1 MQTTPNSPATPLR
14 EHGPTTERGVERP
27 LLLCL
32 SHLRWDFVFQRPQHL
47 LTRAAQSFRV
57 IFVEEPI
64 FVDVPAPR
72 LVLSPRDGGIT
83 VAVPHL
89 PPGHTPTE
97 VMRLQRE
104 LMSELVKA
112 EGKPQ
117 VLWYYSP
124 MALSFSAHIE
134 APACLYDCMD
144 ELSAFRGAAPDLT
157 LWERR
162 LFARADFV
170 LAGGRTLYQAKRRQ
184 HQSVTLLPSSIDT
197 AHFDRARAKPDDP
210 ADQRDIPHPRLGF
223 FGVID
228 ERFDAELLGEAAAL
242 RPDLSFI
249 MIGPVVK
256 IDPES
261 LPQAANIHW
270 LGSKSYPDLPRYLG
284 NWDVG
289 IMPFAINESTRF
301 ISPTKTPEFLAAG
314 LPVVSTPITDVVSPY
329 GDAGVVEIASGAED
343 FVAQAASLLERPRGE
358 WLARVDAMLAN
369 NSWDK
374 SWQRVDRLIHDT
386 LMLKAA
392 PAAQVVG
399 KASAIQ
405 ASQGRAS
412 AGPAEAGGG
421 GPGVALSPAPRAWAG
436 DSRLRARA
444 VSAAG
449 KE

>member
-1 MQTTPNSPATPLR
+1 MQTTPNSPAISRR
-14 EHGPTTERGVERP
+14 ETGTTTARGDGRP

-57 IFVEEPI
+57 VFVEEPV
-64 FVDVPAPR
+64 FVDVPSPT

-89 PPGHTPTE
+89 PPGHSPTE

-104 LMSELVKA
+104 LMSELVEA

-124 MALSFSAHIE
+124 MALSFSAHID
-134 APACLYDCMD
+134 APVCLYDCMD

-162 LFARADFV
+162 LFAKADFV

-197 AHFDRARAKPDDP
+197 AHFDTARTKPEDP
-210 ADQRDIPHPRLGF
+210 ADQRDIAHPRLGF

-228 ERFDAELLGEAAAL
+228 ERFDTALLGEAAAL

-256 IDPES
+256 IDPAS
-261 LPQAANIHW
+261 LPKAPNIHW
-270 LGSKSYPDLPRYLG
+270 LGSKSYAELPRYLG

-329 GDAGVVEIASGAED
+329 GDAGVVDIASDAES
-343 FVAQAASLLERPRGE
+343 FVTSAAALLERPRDG
-358 WLARVDAMLAN
+358 WLAKVDAMLAS

-374 SWQRVDRLIHDT
+374 SWQRVDGLIRNT

-399 KASAIQ
+399 KANPLQ
-405 ASQGRAS
+405 ALPARA
-412 AGPAEAGGG
+412 AAPAATSGGG
-421 GPGVALSPAPRAWAG
+421 FGVALSTAPRPSAG
-436 DSRLRARA
+436 DARLRSQA